1 MKPVFPQD
9 LASWLDHLEQ
19 LHSQEID
26 LGLERVHQVAQRLA
40 LPLRSEQRQA
50 QVIMLAGTNGKGST
64 LTLTQALAQAAG
76 CRTASYTSPH
86 FLHFNERIQLDG
98 QPVSDALIIDAF
110 VQIEQARLAPT
121 PISLSYFEFATLAAL
136 VIFSASDA
144 DLWLLEV
151 GLGGRLDAVNLVDT
165 DLAIITT
172 VDLDHQAFLGETR
185 EAIGAEK
192 AGILRPGR
200 PVVLGSRV
208 MPHSVLQQAEQLGCP
223 VYQLGRQFEHQTAPD
238 TLTWQWQSKQP
249 QSCRWDALPI
259 SPLPLDNLASALQLA
274 ALSGWQLDQQQIAEV
289 IRTTQLTGRMQRLG
303 PWLLDVAHN
312 PHAAHYLAQRLS
324 QAQPVRRLALL
335 GAMADKDLE
344 GVLEPLLPWIS
355 AWVVTALPTPRAC
368 SAAELAAQVEQL
380 GGQVLYLGEEASGEA
395 VHRFL
400 VAELESG
407 RYDEV
412 LVFGSF
418 FTVAQQLHWLSGST
432 EQVSCATA

>member
-1 MKPVFPQD
+1 MPHD

-26 LGLERVHQVAQRLA
+26 LGLERVRQVAERLA
-40 LPLRSEQRQA
+40 LPLRSEQRSA

-98 QPVSDALIIDAF
+98 QPVSDALITDAF
-110 VQIEQARLAPT
+110 AQIEQARLAPT

-136 VIFSASDA
+136 VIFSRSEA
-144 DLWLLEV
+144 DVWLLEV
-151 GLGGRLDAVNLVDT
+151 GLGGRLDAVNLVDA

-192 AGILRPGR
+192 AGILRAGR

-208 MPHSVLQQAEQLGCP
+208 MPQSVWQQAERLACP
-223 VYQLGRQFEHQTAPD
+223 VYQLGVQFDHQTSAES
-238 TLTWQWQSKQP
+238 LAWQWQSHQP
-249 QSCRWDALPI
+249 QSFGWRDLPI

-274 ALSGWQLDQQQIAEV
+274 ALSGWPLDQSQIAEV
-289 IRTTQLTGRMQRLG
+289 IRKTQLTGRMQRVG

-312 PHAAHYLAQRLS
+312 PHAASYLAQRLH
-324 QAQPVRRLALL
+324 QAGPVRRVALL
-335 GAMADKDLE
+335 GAMADKDLD
-344 GVLEPLLPWIS
+344 GVLQPLMPWIQ
-355 AWVVTALPTPRAC
+355 AWVVTALPTPRAA
-368 SAAELAAQVEQL
+368 SAAQLAVEVERH
-380 GGQVLYLGEEASGEA
+380 GGQVIYRAEEPMGEA
-395 VHRFL
+395 VHAFL
-400 VAELESG
+400 AAELEAG

-418 FTVAQQLHWLSGST
+418 FTVAQQLTWLIDAQELSP
-432 EQVSCATA
+432 CATA